1 MRQVAVAVVVLL
13 LTACS
18 GTESSFTDSCLAT
31 ITYHGHGY
39 TEAGFSSRDLEPA
52 GKATI
57 TTCAAGSE
65 DDQVEVFVSP
75 EFDADMVVAV
85 QQDDDTF
92 RVFVADGLGE
102 DFISSVRDSDLTN
115 AGDM

>member
-1 MRQVAVAVVVLL
+1 MRRIAVAFALLL

-18 GTESSFTDSCLAT
+18 GTTSPFTDSCLAT
-31 ITYHGHGY
+31 IKYHGKGY
-39 TEAGFSSRDLEPA
+39 TEAGFSSRDLEPT

-57 TTCAAGSE
+57 ATCAVSSE
-65 DDQVEVFVSP
+65 DGQVEVFASP
-75 EFDADMVVAV
+75 DFDADEVVAV
-85 QQDDDTF
+85 QQGDDTF

-102 DFISSVRDSDLTN
+102 DFINSVMESGLTN